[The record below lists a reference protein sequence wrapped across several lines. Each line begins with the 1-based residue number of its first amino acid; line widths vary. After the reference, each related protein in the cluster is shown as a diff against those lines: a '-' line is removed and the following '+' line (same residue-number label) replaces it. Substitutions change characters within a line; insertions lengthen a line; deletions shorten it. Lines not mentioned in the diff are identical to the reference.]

1 MTFEELLQ
9 KKKDAIQQRWC
20 DDALA
25 TYSKDATV
33 AFRRQKDAFAN
44 PVGHALRIGTQG
56 VFEALLDGAA
66 EDEIRG
72 HLEGMV
78 KIRAVQQFSAS
89 EGLSF
94 LFGLKKIVRAELGVK
109 RNDSQFADELAKFDD
124 QIDRIALLA
133 FDVFVEC
140 RQQVSELRINEIK
153 RRVSWV
159 MEKMGQRSPDAELVQ
174 LDPE

>member
-9 KKKDAIQQRWC
+9 KKKDAILQRWC

-25 TYSKDATV
+25 TYSKDATN
-33 AFRRQKDAFAN
+33 AFRRQKDPFAN
-44 PVGHALRIGTQG
+44 PVGHALRMGTQG
-56 VFEALLDGAA
+56 VFEALLDGPDD
-66 EDEIRG
+66 DEIRG

-78 KIRAVQQFSAS
+78 KIRAVQQFSPS
-89 EGLSF
+89 EALSF
-94 LFGLKKIVRAELGVK
+94 LFGVKKIVRAELGVK
-109 RNDSQFADELAKFDD
+109 RDDSRFAAELAKFDD
-124 QIDRIALLA
+124 QVDRMALFA

-159 MEKMGQRSPDAELVQ
+159 VEKMGQHSPDAELVQ